1 MIKKTR
7 QNGGQV
13 FLFDDLNPEDGAMAQ
28 ALLTRDAAG
37 VEPSLKKVYEARRNA
52 FVDLLRRSHAPSG
65 HRHLTD
71 FECEAVADECMAVA
85 GHNDASA
92 TARRIHKQYTVG
104 FGHKSIAD
112 CGSSTL
118 VFEGISM
125 LAAKALE
132 DWPLFSGEELST
144 RAVDMAKQPMID
156 PIGTPESRAILDRWI
171 RFYAEAQ
178 EPTAAE
184 VRRRYPRKMGEKCG
198 CVQDVFYGVPEPD
211 CNFCHGS
218 GKTAGEDEKTYAGAV
233 KYRVFDILRAFLPA
247 ASTTNASLH
256 MNLRQHG
263 DKMPWFIYHPL
274 AEVQDMGLTGQ
285 GLLCGRYPSSGTFG
299 GGAAVSG
306 VGTDGQEDE
315 RLVWNRA
322 VVYEYTYTEPVK
334 PGFRHTLGLLGEHPS
349 NYGEASDTR
358 PRGCVLPH
366 FMSDLGQLQFGF
378 DIDFGSFRD
387 VQRHR
392 NGVCRMPLLTL
403 SHGFEPWYLDQLDA
417 VTREKAVALLH
428 TQEDAI
434 AKLDAQQSSPLNPD
448 LQYYV
453 AMGYKVPTS
462 ITMGLP
468 AFLYLAEL
476 RSTKVVHPT
485 LRAKMLWMVDEF
497 QKAFPEIKMHIDR
510 DPDGWDVRRGKQ
522 TIEKK

>member
-13 FLFDDLNPEDGAMAQ
+13 FLFDDLNPEDGAMCQ

-37 VEPSLKKVYEARRNA
+37 VEPSLRKVYAARREA
-52 FVDLLRRSHAPSG
+52 FADVLPHMPDDDSSGTEREALLDA
-65 HRHLTD
+65 LMD
-71 FECEAVADECMAVA
+71 IA

-92 TARRIHKQYTVG
+92 TARRIHKWYAVG

-132 DWPLFSGEELST
+132 DWALYSGEELST
-144 RAVDMAKQPMID
+144 RAVDMERQPMID
-156 PIGTPESRAILDRWI
+156 PLGTTESRAILDRWI
-171 RFYAEAQ
+171 EFYAEAQ

-184 VRRRYPRKMGEKCG
+184 VRRQYPKREN
-198 CVQDVFYGVPEPD
+198 D
-211 CNFCHGS
+211 
-218 GKTAGEDEKTYAGAV
+218 DEKAYEGAV
-233 KYRVFDILRAFLPA
+233 KCRVFDILRAFLPA

-263 DKMPWFIYHPL
+263 DKLPWLLHHPL
-274 AEVQDMGLTGQ
+274 AESRDMGLTAQ
-285 GLLCGRYPSSGTFG
+285 ALLCERYPSSGTFG

-306 VGTDGQEDE
+306 VGTDGKEDE
-315 RLVWNRA
+315 RLAWNRT
-322 VVYEYTYTEPVK
+322 VVYEYTYPKAVT
-334 PGFRHTLGLLGEHPS
+334 PGFRHTIGRFDERPIR
-349 NYGEASDTR
+349 YREAIDTR

-387 VQRHR
+387 IQRHR
-392 NGVCRMPLLTL
+392 NGACRMPLLTL
-403 SHGFEPWYLDQLDA
+403 GRGFESWYLEQLDDK
-417 VTREKAVALLH
+417 TRQKAFALLR
-428 TQEDAI
+428 TQEEAI
-434 AKLDAQQSSPLNPD
+434 AKLASERQPLDPD

-453 AMGYKVPTS
+453 ALGYKVPVS

-485 LRAKMLWMVDEF
+485 LRAKILWMVDVF
-497 QKAFPEIKMHIDR
+497 QKEFPDIRMHIDR
-510 DPDGWDVRRGKQ
+510 DPDGWTVRRGTQ
-522 TIEKK
+522 TIERKS